1 MIRHNAEQ
9 GLCGPGDPEDH
20 VKRRIFHLEQ
30 GTRHTS
36 SRVRPDGRVI
46 EVQGNPMPS
55 GGFVMSF
62 TDITVFRQAE
72 QALKDANESLESRVH
87 ERTQELEKL
96 NQRLVKATQVSE
108 QESQSKS
115 RFLAAVSHD
124 LMQPLN
130 AARLFASSLSEVAK
144 EQEVKQ
150 LSSHIESALGAA
162 EDLIGDLL
170 DISRLESGKLETNVH
185 GFAINDVLSN
195 LNAEFSALAG
205 QQNIDFH
212 MVPSSLFIQSDP
224 KLLRRVIQNFL
235 TNAFRYNP
243 SGKVVLGARR
253 VNGRVRIDVWD
264 NGTGIDEDKQQE
276 IFEEFTRGSQVRSD
290 QGLGLGLAIS
300 KGIAHVLGHEISMRS
315 WPDEGSVFSI
325 TLPRA
330 EKVVAAPQVAAP
342 TVNSEIAQLKIL
354 CVDNERDILVG
365 MENLIGRWGCDV
377 RTAGDLVES
386 LKCLEDSWQP
396 DVIFSDYRLDN
407 GRTGLEVLQQ
417 CRLRLG
423 DSFEGVI
430 ISADRTDDMLAAIK
444 AHGFSFI
451 AKPVKPLKLRAVLN
465 RVA

>member
-1 MIRHNAEQ
+1 
-9 GLCGPGDPEDH
+9 
-20 VKRRIFHLEQ
+20 
-30 GTRHTS
+30 
-36 SRVRPDGRVI
+36 
-46 EVQGNPMPS
+46 
-55 GGFVMSF
+55 
-62 TDITVFRQAE
+62 
-72 QALKDANESLESRVH
+72 
-87 ERTQELEKL
+87 
-96 NQRLVKATQVSE
+96 
-108 QESQSKS
+108 
-115 RFLAAVSHD
+115 
-124 LMQPLN
+124 
-130 AARLFASSLSEVAK
+130 
-144 EQEVKQ
+144 
-150 LSSHIESALGAA
+150 
-162 EDLIGDLL
+162 
-170 DISRLESGKLETNVH
+170 
-185 GFAINDVLSN
+185 
-195 LNAEFSALAG
+195 
-205 QQNIDFH
+205 

-253 VNGRVRIDVWD
+253 VDGRVRIDVWD

-330 EKVVAAPQVAAP
+330 EKVVTAPQVAAP